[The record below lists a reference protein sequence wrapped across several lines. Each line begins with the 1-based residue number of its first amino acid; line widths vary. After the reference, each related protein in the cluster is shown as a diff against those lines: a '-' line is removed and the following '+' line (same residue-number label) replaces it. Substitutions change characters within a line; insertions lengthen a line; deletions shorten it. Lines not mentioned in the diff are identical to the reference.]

1 MRVAG
6 DDLHLHN
13 EFLRNCWYV
22 AAWAHEL
29 IDGRLLARTIL
40 EQPVLLYKGDSGR
53 AVALDDRCCHRAAIA
68 ASCPITARSAL
79 ERQVGPQW
87 PSALVS

>member
-13 EFLRNCWYV
+13 EYLRNCWYV

-29 IDGRLLARTIL
+29 IDGKLLARTIL
-40 EQPVLLYKGDSGR
+40 DQPV
-53 AVALDDRCCHRAAIA
+53 VALQRRHRHAWWRSTTAAAIA
-68 ASCPITARSAL
+68 ARGCRRAASRATACA
-79 ERQVGPQW
+79 
-87 PSALVS
+87 ACTTA

>member
-13 EFLRNCWYV
+13 EYLRNCWYV

-29 IDGRLLARTIL
+29 IDGKLLARTIL
-40 EQPVLLYKGDSGR
+40 DQPILLYKGDSGAR
-53 AVALDDRCCHRAAIA
+53 WRSTTVAATVARGSRKA
-68 ASCPITARSAL
+68 ASKATACAACTT
-79 ERQVGPQW
+79 G
-87 PSALVS
+87 

>member
-13 EFLRNCWYV
+13 EYLRNCWYV

-29 IDGRLLARTIL
+29 IDG
-40 EQPVLLYKGDSGR
+40 
-53 AVALDDRCCHRAAIA
+53 
-68 ASCPITARSAL
+68 
-79 ERQVGPQW
+79 
-87 PSALVS
+87 